1 MEELDNIELKDIPQ
15 SETIANEEDQE
26 TKTTEN
32 SSTPKT
38 SKGKKK
44 KLIIIG
50 RCNIAYSCHFN
61 FSLYSGKFLC

>member
-44 KLIIIG
+44 KLKINYICLFDYLFI
-50 RCNIAYSCHFN
+50 S
-61 FSLYSGKFLC
+61 S